1 MTDIN
6 IGDTRF
12 LSAVDF
18 IPLKTICSV
27 TGKPTYIR
35 SEFPPIL
42 SSLGGLVMGKDL
54 YRFMILLM
62 LGAFIY
68 LLAGCNSILIPEE
81 KRNYVGTWE
90 GVGFHLTITDDG
102 SVDYRRVKGNSRK
115 TVTGPVKSFE
125 GDDFVVGVL
134 FITTTFEVQHPP
146 YKDGDEWLMVVDGV
160 ELIKVAGPIT

>member
-1 MTDIN
+1 M
-6 IGDTRF
+6 
-12 LSAVDF
+12 
-18 IPLKTICSV
+18 C
-27 TGKPTYIR
+27 
-35 SEFPPIL
+35 
-42 SSLGGLVMGKDL
+42 KDL
-54 YRFMILLM
+54 YRFIILLVI
-62 LGAFIY
+62 GAFIY
-68 LLAGCNSILIPEE
+68 LLGGCNSFPIPEE

-102 SVDYRRVKGNSRK
+102 SVDYRRVQGKHTK

-134 FITTTFEVQHPP
+134 FITTHFEVQHPP